1 MISKK
6 TLGLILGP
14 LMFVL
19 IFFFFNFEG
28 LSSEGKSI
36 LASTIWIA
44 IWWVT
49 EAIPIAATSLLPLIL
64 FPLTGGL
71 SIELT
76 SASYGDKYIF
86 LYLGG
91 FLIAIAIE
99 KWNLHKRIALNII
112 LWVGSSLNR
121 IILGC
126 MIATASLSM
135 FISNTATSVMMLPI
149 AIAIVSQIKEGKK
162 DNIFGKIIMLAIA
175 YSASIGGVATIIG
188 TPPNTILVGLI
199 HNMYG
204 YEIDFFEWFVFGFPV
219 SIILLSLCYFYLTRV
234 AYKSELS
241 SYDIK
246 IEKIRELKDKLGKIS
261 YEEKRVLIVFA
272 LTALCWIL
280 KKVLEIFIPFIDDT
294 IIAIF
299 FATLLFIIPSNKKG
313 RLINWDD
320 SVGVPWGIL
329 ILFGGGL
336 AIAKAFQESGLALWL
351 GGQME
356 SFEVLPFFFIILFT
370 VAMIN
375 FLTEIT
381 SNLATTAMILPVLAP
396 LSLGLNV
403 HPFGLM
409 VAAAVAAS
417 CAFMLPVA
425 TPPNAVVFGSGYLK
439 ISDMFNK
446 GFLMNIISIII
457 ITLMVYFMLPLIWEI
472 DLNSYPTN
480 L

>member
-1 MISKK
+1 
-6 TLGLILGP
+6 
-14 LMFVL
+14 
-19 IFFFFNFEG
+19 
-28 LSSEGKSI
+28 
-36 LASTIWIA
+36 
-44 IWWVT
+44 
-49 EAIPIAATSLLPLIL
+49 
-64 FPLTGGL
+64 
-71 SIELT
+71 
-76 SASYGDKYIF
+76 
-86 LYLGG
+86 
-91 FLIAIAIE
+91 
-99 KWNLHKRIALNII
+99 
-112 LWVGSSLNR
+112 
-121 IILGC
+121 

-149 AIAIVSQIKEGKK
+149 AIAIVSQIKEGKE
-162 DNIFGKIIMLAIA
+162 DNTFGKIIMLAIA

-351 GGQME
+351 GGQMQ